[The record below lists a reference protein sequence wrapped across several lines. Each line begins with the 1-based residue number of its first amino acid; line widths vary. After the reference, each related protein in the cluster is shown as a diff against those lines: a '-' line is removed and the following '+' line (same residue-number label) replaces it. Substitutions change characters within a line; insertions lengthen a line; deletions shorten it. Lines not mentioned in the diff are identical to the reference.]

1 MQRVIVCAAVRNC
14 SENKIIVGVHHH
26 DEHMNNQ
33 ISEIGLWH
41 WDDIQEEGF
50 LDNKGS
56 FLSRTEA
63 WKVAEAAGQIKR
75 RCGGDTADGGTLF
88 SENLY

>member
-14 SENKIIVGVHHH
+14 SENKIIVGVRHG

-33 ISEIGLWH
+33 LSEMCFWH
-41 WDDIQEEGF
+41 DDDIQEEGF

-56 FLSRTEA
+56 FLTRTDA

-75 RCGGDTADGGTLF
+75 RVGSDTLNGGTLF